1 MQKMLEGMG
10 IDDII
15 SKLHLPDQLS
25 NRGYN
30 TKQLIKNFWIGIWF
44 AASHF

>member
-1 MQKMLEGMG
+1 MKKMLKNMG

-15 SKLHLPDQLS
+15 SKLPLAEKLS

-30 TKQLIKNFWIGIWF
+30 AKQLIKNFWIGIW
-44 AASHF
+44 SGVYHL